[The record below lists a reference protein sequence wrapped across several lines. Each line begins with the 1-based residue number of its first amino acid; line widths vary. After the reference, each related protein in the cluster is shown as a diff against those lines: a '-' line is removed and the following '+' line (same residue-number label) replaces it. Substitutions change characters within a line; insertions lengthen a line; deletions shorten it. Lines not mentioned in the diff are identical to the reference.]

1 MSKILNWDRNFEDG
15 LKISSWVFPTC
26 PECLWNSFNKRRTQ
40 RSSLSLTWHDLAVTF
55 SRFYILKDFLFVLKI
70 SLLYF
75 ICFGI
80 RYFLIYQESGN
91 QPETSRQGANNRRD
105 RHRSV
110 CLKLT
115 IFLWMQVYSFASK
128 SAEFF
133 GWMNT
138 EKEKTIS
145 KTSDFIESGNI
156 VCVRMLMNV
165 FVYFKPFS
173 TMRNLQSI
181 QPDSKVNQ
189 TGISA
194 KISRFL

>member
-1 MSKILNWDRNFEDG
+1 MTWHWLFEILFPKNFLLL
-15 LKISSWVFPTC
+15 LKIF
-26 PECLWNSFNKRRTQ
+26 
-40 RSSLSLTWHDLAVTF
+40 
-55 SRFYILKDFLFVLKI
+55 
-70 SLLYF
+70 LLYF

-115 IFLWMQVYSFASK
+115 IFLWMQVYSFALK
-128 SAEFF
+128 SAEFYQL
-133 GWMNT
+133 MNT
-138 EKEKTIS
+138 EKERTIS
-145 KTSDFIESGNI
+145 KTSDFMESRNI
-156 VCVRMLMNV
+156 LCVRMLMNV

-173 TMRNLQSI
+173 TMGNLQSI